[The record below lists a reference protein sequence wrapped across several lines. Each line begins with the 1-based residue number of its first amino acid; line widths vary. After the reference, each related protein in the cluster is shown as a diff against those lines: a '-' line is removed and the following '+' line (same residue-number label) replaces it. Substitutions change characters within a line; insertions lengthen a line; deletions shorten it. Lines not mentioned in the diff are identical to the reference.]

1 MCVRECTHVCVC
13 VCVCVCVYARVC
25 MLRAFAQQTHVRA
38 CPCVPAGVSIA
49 RISRGLRVHSG
60 EGGLPAFGDVSL
72 VAALSLASADTSE
85 TAYGLW

>member
-1 MCVRECTHVCVC
+1 MCVRECTLACVCMCVC
-13 VCVCVCVYARVC
+13 VSARVH
-25 MLRAFAQQTHVRA
+25 MQLRAFAQQTHVRA

>member
-1 MCVRECTHVCVC
+1 
-13 VCVCVCVYARVC
+13 

-72 VAALSLASADTSE
+72 VAAVPLASAGTSE
-85 TAYGLW
+85 TVIETACTQHTAVPLATADSV